1 MNAAIAPLTAYEPGE
16 WTQPFQPERFWAHL
30 SLASHDL
37 SDRHDLRDEVE
48 EYLRAIPMEVPA
60 TFMAEWITLF
70 RFHSGNWNGD
80 WWHDLTWQHVR
91 SWKLATP

>member
-1 MNAAIAPLTAYEPGE
+1 
-16 WTQPFQPERFWAHL
+16 L